1 MTDLMSTVEEVQ
13 SLIGTLLDHTE
24 SMLAYSIADEWDKVS
39 RLEKLRARELNEL
52 LATSSMDQEVAE
64 QIAEAII
71 KVQNLDQIIMDK
83 AKTARGKVAGELSM
97 LKGKRKAELAYTQ
110 YL

>member
-1 MTDLMSTVEEVQ
+1 MTGLMSTVEEVQ
-13 SLIGTLLDHTE
+13 SLISTLLDHTE
-24 SMLAYSIADEWDKVS
+24 SMLAYSIADEWDNVS
-39 RLEKLRARELNEL
+39 RVEKLRTRELKEL
-52 LATSSMDQEVAE
+52 LETSPVDREVAE

-71 KVQNLDQIIMDK
+71 KVQNLDLIMMDK
-83 AKTARGKVAGELSM
+83 VNTARKRVAGELSK